1 MTTDANT
8 LFRGNSL
15 TTKVVDEFMKKVGMA
30 YLQRTLQSII
40 DEVSIHWFT
49 AQSNASNYCVTFH
62 NSQNKYFNLFVG
74 LHKNVSSVHFV

>member
-1 MTTDANT
+1 MQIEQLIDVLANYEAGITTDANT

-40 DEVSIHWFT
+40 DEVLATVES
-49 AQSNASNYCVTFH
+49 
-62 NSQNKYFNLFVG
+62 L
-74 LHKNVSSVHFV
+74 

>member
-1 MTTDANT
+1 MQIEQLIDVLANHEAGIIIDANT

-40 DEVSIHWFT
+40 DEVLATVES
-49 AQSNASNYCVTFH
+49 
-62 NSQNKYFNLFVG
+62 L
-74 LHKNVSSVHFV
+74 